1 MTEQEIE
8 SLKSILNENEV
19 QMIKIAD
26 VASQD
31 ELAKDFVGLDLKK
44 LQDNDIRFLVRLSI
58 VPKIEEGKVVFLFND
73 IVMKNEVL
81 MRALPPVDLLIAV
94 NSSYPSQSPPMF
106 AQVTSFYKKWQTRM
120 EKFLID
126 QLNEKWSEEMP
137 VLYEYAIYIQD
148 EFLEAFFNENPDA
161 LEGTILRT
169 DFKDSTSANMM
180 INMAQK
186 GYRRLFDEEQHNC
199 QICTRD

>member
-19 QMIKIAD
+19 QMINVAD

-31 ELAKDFVGLDLKK
+31 ELAKDFVGLDLTQLKAK
-44 LQDNDIRFLVRLSI
+44 DIKFLVRLSI

-94 NSSYPSQSPPMF
+94 NSSYPSQCPPMF
-106 AQVTSFYKKWQTRM
+106 VQVTSFYKKWQTRM
-120 EKFLID
+120 EKFLIER
-126 QLNEKWSEEMP
+126 LNEKWSEEMP

-148 EFLEAFFNENPDA
+148 EFLEAYFNENPDA
-161 LEGTILRT
+161 L
-169 DFKDSTSANMM
+169 
-180 INMAQK
+180 
-186 GYRRLFDEEQHNC
+186 
-199 QICTRD
+199 